1 MLLALIVRIL
11 PTGSHHAGQIE
22 GLFVDADRVSG
33 HRLALNIVDIRVHAC
48 RNGHDQCDADNADG
62 SCECRKER
70 AALLGTQIVEAQCQR
85 RAERHGCA
93 AHGLAHGSSGRFVL
107 NWFERVGVGT
117 NHTVLELHNAR
128 GILVGQFGVVCHHH
142 HKTVFGD
149 LFEQIHDLHG
159 SVGIK
164 RTGWLV
170 GEHDIRI
177 VHQRACNGHAL
188 HLTAGKLVRLFVD
201 VFAQTHL
208 FKRLARTFSTLRT
221 RYARNGQGKFHIRQ
235 NGLMGNEIVALEYET
250 DGVVAIGVPIA
261 AFVLFGGN
269 AVDYQIAGII
279 VVKSADDI
287 KQCGFAGSRR
297 TENGHEFVVTQV

>member
-1 MLLALIVRIL
+1 M
-11 PTGSHHAGQIE
+11 
-22 GLFVDADRVSG
+22 RV
-33 HRLALNIVDIRVHAC
+33 AY
-48 RNGHDQCDADNADG
+48 
-62 SCECRKER
+62 
-70 AALLGTQIVEAQCQR
+70 
-85 RAERHGCA
+85 
-93 AHGLAHGSSGRFVL
+93 
-107 NWFERVGVGT
+107 WY
-117 NHTVLELHNAR
+117 
-128 GILVGQFGVVCHHH
+128 GQFGVVCHHH

-235 NGLMGNEIVALEYET
+235 NGLMGNENCSSGIRNRWCGCDRSPNRGFCIVWW
-250 DGVVAIGVPIA
+250 
-261 AFVLFGGN
+261 
-269 AVDYQIAGII
+269 
-279 VVKSADDI
+279 K
-287 KQCGFAGSRR
+287 CR
-297 TENGHEFVVTQV
+297 